1 MLSVRSWIR
10 LVWKR
15 VISLF
20 RNQLERFL
28 VDRGW
33 RAASKWRNLS
43 ADLYGEY
50 LADDHPDRRW
60 FVELVQR
67 MAPCKVLEIGAGS
80 LHEVRLLFRSGST
93 ARVDYSVVDVARKMI
108 ELGQREFPMIHF
120 VEGNVNRLRFP
131 DDAFDIVY
139 CRHVLEHQPYYDQP
153 IREMLRVSRGVVV
166 INLFRWS
173 LHRDII
179 RRTKYYSNSYEI
191 GKFLGFISGLER
203 KYEHFLVQKGSE
215 LGENAYEDENI
226 RRTGDHLLIVIQKHR
241 ESHLGQV
248 YQPLDLIGASYHRRP
263 YASFHDE
270 Q

>member
-1 MLSVRSWIR
+1 
-10 LVWKR
+10 

-33 RAASKWRNLS
+33 RADRKWRNLS
-43 ADLYGEY
+43 GDRYGEY

-60 FVELVQR
+60 FVQLVQQ

-80 LHEVRLLFRSGST
+80 LHEARLLFQPES
-93 ARVDYSVVDVARKMI
+93 APPVDYTVVDVAKDML
-108 ELGQREFPMIHF
+108 ELGSQEFPMIHF
-120 VEGNVNRLRFP
+120 ADGNVNHLQLP
-131 DDAFDIVY
+131 NDTFDIVY
-139 CRHVLEHQPYYDQP
+139 CRHVLEHQPYYDRP
-153 IREMLRVSRGVVV
+153 IQEMLRVSRGVVV

-226 RRTGDHLLIVIQKHR
+226 RRTGDHLLIVIQKHS
-241 ESHLGQV
+241 EPNLGQV

-263 YASFHDE
+263 YATFHDE